1 MKLILTLVSL
11 LFVFVISGQD
21 KTDPT
26 AVGKFKEEGLKNSKV
41 MNFAFYLTD
50 VSGSRLTGSPGFMRA
65 ATWAKEEL
73 TRMGLVNASI
83 EPWGDFGKG
92 WQQEKCYLAM
102 TAPYYQSLIAIPRA
116 WTGSTP
122 GKKPIT
128 GEVVLVKANDQSY
141 PPTHLL
147 PHL

>member
-65 ATWAKEEL
+65 AT
-73 TRMGLVNASI
+73 
-83 EPWGDFGKG
+83 
-92 WQQEKCYLAM
+92 
-102 TAPYYQSLIAIPRA
+102 
-116 WTGSTP
+116 
-122 GKKPIT
+122 
-128 GEVVLVKANDQSY
+128 
-141 PPTHLL
+141 
-147 PHL
+147 